1 MAFFFQT
8 FFHHFL
14 LYFADCLSMIEQTI
28 YTCSGYFYNIES
40 LTKALNRLNKNKKK
54 QDLKSFKEKIEYSLL
69 QNF

>member
-1 MAFFFQT
+1 
-8 FFHHFL
+8 
-14 LYFADCLSMIEQTI
+14 MIEQTI
-28 YTCSGYFYNIES
+28 YTCSGYFYNIEN